1 MKEESDSVLFYLGTF
16 NVQCHECIV
25 KNTFHC
31 PVKRTCPYHI
41 RRCFTVSMRKY
52 QITFLLLNESPH
64 QCSFKGTAP
73 LFSLSVPTLRPC
85 FYVEAQRPIKGQA
98 VIASCRD
105 T

>member
-1 MKEESDSVLFYLGTF
+1 MKVESDSVLFYLGTF

-31 PVKRTCPYHI
+31 PVKRTCPYDI

-52 QITFLLLNESPH
+52 QIIFLLLNESPH
-64 QCSFKGTAP
+64 QCSFRGQHHSF
-73 LFSLSVPTLRPC
+73 LSLYPSRERVSLLRLS
-85 FYVEAQRPIKGQA
+85 AIKGQA